1 MVFRKDPSGAP
12 VKNKKE
18 RFSYLYSLKAGNDG
32 KIHTLYEKTR
42 ERLLKNIAAYLL
54 SQKYHPKGQTF
65 VLLYRGQLLNW
76 YGIDDAKGA
85 RSIWY
90 FPRCVWGLETK
101 EQIMEAYSRESQWN
115 FIKFS
120 VNQAFLSYFDFH
132 LIDPSQACDVDT
144 SKYWILQDMGHGSK
158 SLRCWNQ

>member
-1 MVFRKDPSGAP
+1 MDRNFVCQRLSGKSNNIEFRNCPGTQSWAIKRTVFGLSERSFRRFC
-12 VKNKKE
+12 KNEKE
-18 RFSYLYSLKAGNDG
+18 RFSYLYSLKAGDDG

-90 FPRCVWGLETK
+90 FPRCVWGTGNEGTNYGSLQPRKSMELY
-101 EQIMEAYSRESQWN
+101 QIFCQPG
-115 FIKFS
+115 I
-120 VNQAFLSYFDFH
+120 
-132 LIDPSQACDVDT
+132 
-144 SKYWILQDMGHGSK
+144 
-158 SLRCWNQ
+158 SLLF